1 MEHGAL
7 MHEKE
12 DDVAVVI
19 ADVAAG
25 AEVKTVTLDG
35 EAMDS
40 VTAIEDIPLGH
51 KIALRDM
58 AAGKEVIKYGRAIGK
73 TRKDIAQ
80 GAHVHTQNVV
90 SIRWETSID
99 E

>member
-25 AEVKTVTLDG
+25 DEVETVTLNG
-35 EAMDS
+35 EGMGTVKA
-40 VTAIEDIPLGH
+40 VEAIPLGH

-73 TRKDIAQ
+73 TRQDIAK